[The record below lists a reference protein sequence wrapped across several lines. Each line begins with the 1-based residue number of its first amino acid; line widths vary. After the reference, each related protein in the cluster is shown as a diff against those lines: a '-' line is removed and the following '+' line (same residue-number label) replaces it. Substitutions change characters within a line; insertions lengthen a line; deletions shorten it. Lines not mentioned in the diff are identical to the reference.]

1 MKNSMRIASACALLA
16 TTAFV
21 ARANNPIVSTIQ
33 NAKSGTTVNV
43 SGTYTGI
50 TTKINVPSGVT
61 VQGPATFQFSTSSTD
76 GFVISSGVS
85 GVHLNS
91 LTVKG
96 ANHGIFVQGNS
107 NTINGCVATA
117 NNNTGIE
124 LLDSAANN
132 LVENCTSHDNVDKPT
147 GGGNADGFACKQDTG
162 SGNKFT
168 NDTSYANSDDGYDF
182 EKSAIPVTTSGCL
195 SYTQGSTGGFIGNGN
210 GFKMGIG
217 GDNTAHS
224 YTSCVAHNNTAGNS
238 PHGFSTNGNTG
249 KIKLTTCHSY
259 SNKDADVLGNSV
271 LSNCTMQN

>member
-1 MKNSMRIASACALLA
+1 MRISSVCALA
-16 TTAFV
+16 VMTAFA
-21 ARANNPIVSTIQ
+21 ARANNAIVSTIQ
-33 NAKSGTTVNV
+33 NAKSGTTVKV
-43 SGTYTGI
+43 TGTYTGI

-61 VQGPATFQFSTSSTD
+61 VQGPATFQFSSSATD

-85 GVHLNS
+85 GVKLTS
-91 LTVKG
+91 LTVTG
-96 ANHGIFVQGNS
+96 ADHGIFVQGNS
-107 NTINGCVATA
+107 NTINSCVTTA

-132 LVENCTSHDNVDKPT
+132 LVENCTSHGNVDKPN
-147 GGGNADGFACKQDTG
+147 GGGNADGFGCKQDNG

-168 NDTSYANSDDGYDF
+168 NDTSYGNSDDGYDF
-182 EKSAIPVTTSGCL
+182 EKSAIPVTATGCL
-195 SYTQGSTGGFIGNGN
+195 SYTQGSAGGDIGNGN

-217 GDNTAHS
+217 GDNTANV
-224 YTSCVAHNNTAGNS
+224 YTSCVSHNNTAGNS